1 MGAEL
6 GQEIGLLLES
16 VAKSNVDTQ
25 IISCTCHELDSV
37 SDGWTAVP
45 CCGGRPMTAATAK
58 TCPHSPEGWA
68 FSRTGW
74 RFYPGRIAE
83 SGDILADYRAVLASA
98 RRNGVSISKAT
109 RKEARA
115 AMRPIERM
123 RALAR
128 LQLYLTLLNA
138 GYGSAS

>member
-1 MGAEL
+1 MTRYSENLPALPG
-6 GQEIGLLLES
+6 GVG
-16 VAKSNVDTQ
+16 
-25 IISCTCHELDSV
+25 IISDRL
-37 SDGWTAVP
+37 AVL
-45 CCGGRPMTAATAK
+45 
-58 TCPHSPEGWA
+58 
-68 FSRTGW
+68 SR
-74 RFYPGRIAE
+74 RIAE

-115 AMRPIERM
+115 AIRPIERM

-138 GYGSAS
+138 GYGREL

>member
-1 MGAEL
+1 MTRHSENLPALPGGVGIL
-6 GQEIGLLLES
+6 
-16 VAKSNVDTQ
+16 
-25 IISCTCHELDSV
+25 
-37 SDGWTAVP
+37 SDRLAVL
-45 CCGGRPMTAATAK
+45 
-58 TCPHSPEGWA
+58 S
-68 FSRTGW
+68 
-74 RFYPGRIAE
+74 GRIAE

-98 RRNGVSISKAT
+98 RRNGVSISKET

>member
-1 MGAEL
+1 MNIHLPALPGGVGIFSDVLA
-6 GQEIGLLLES
+6 
-16 VAKSNVDTQ
+16 D
-25 IISCTCHELDSV
+25 ISKRLS
-37 SDGWTAVP
+37 
-45 CCGGRPMTAATAK
+45 
-58 TCPHSPEGWA
+58 
-68 FSRTGW
+68 
-74 RFYPGRIAE
+74 E

-98 RRNGVSISKAT
+98 RRNGVSIPKET

-138 GYGSAS
+138 GYGRVHHELS

>member
-1 MGAEL
+1 MTRHSENLPALPGGVGIL
-6 GQEIGLLLES
+6 
-16 VAKSNVDTQ
+16 
-25 IISCTCHELDSV
+25 
-37 SDGWTAVP
+37 SD
-45 CCGGRPMTAATAK
+45 R
-58 TCPHSPEGWA
+58 
-68 FSRTGW
+68 
-74 RFYPGRIAE
+74 
-83 SGDILADYRAVLASA
+83 LADYRAVLASA